1 MISGKLD
8 NAIDIA
14 YLLQREQ
21 ENGQCTLGMTCEAE
35 PSPPPLL
42 SLKSVKGSEM
52 CRLEHNHME
61 SVLRTYRGTQ
71 CPK

>member
-21 ENGQCTLGMTCEAE
+21 ENGQCTLGMTREAE
-35 PSPPPLL
+35 PSPPPLFR
-42 SLKSVKGSEM
+42 LKSVKGSEM
-52 CRLEHNHME
+52 CRLEHNRME

>member
-21 ENGQCTLGMTCEAE
+21 ENGQCTLGMTREAA

-42 SLKSVKGSEM
+42 SLKE
-52 CRLEHNHME
+52 RERE
-61 SVLRTYRGTQ
+61 
-71 CPK
+71 

>member
-35 PSPPPLL
+35 PSPPPPFFRL
-42 SLKSVKGSEM
+42 SVKRSEM

>member
-42 SLKSVKGSEM
+42 SLKE
-52 CRLEHNHME
+52 RERE
-61 SVLRTYRGTQ
+61 
-71 CPK
+71 

>member
-35 PSPPPLL
+35 PSPPPPPLL
-42 SLKSVKGSEM
+42 SLKE
-52 CRLEHNHME
+52 RERE
-61 SVLRTYRGTQ
+61 
-71 CPK
+71 